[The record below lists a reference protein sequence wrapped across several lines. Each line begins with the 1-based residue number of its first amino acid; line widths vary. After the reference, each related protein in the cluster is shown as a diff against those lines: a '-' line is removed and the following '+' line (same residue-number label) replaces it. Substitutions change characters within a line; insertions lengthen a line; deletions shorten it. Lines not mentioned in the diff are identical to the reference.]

1 MLSTSEIKSNSGQL
15 SLSLSAAPKYSR
27 ISAYGVLW
35 TLSSYVIADF
45 SSENREYPLGEDAR
59 GLLIYSA
66 DGFMSV
72 QISRPGRPAYAD
84 GTLHGGTDAERAAA
98 AAWCLAYA
106 GRYSVQGDVVTHKPL
121 ASLFPNWEG
130 FDVPRRARI
139 TGETLTLDLLE
150 PIHQNGPQRTGTLTW
165 RRAASL

>member
-1 MLSTSEIKSNSGQL
+1 MADSRTSLQESILG
-15 SLSLSAAPKYSR
+15 A
-27 ISAYGVLW
+27 W
-35 TLSSYVIADF
+35 TLSSYVIADV
-45 SSENREYPLGEDAR
+45 SGENREYPLGDDAS

-66 DGFMSV
+66 DGFTSV

-84 GTLHGGTDAERAAA
+84 GALHGGTDAERAPAA
-98 AAWCLAYA
+98 AGYLAYA

-150 PIHQNGPQRTGTLTW
+150 PIHQNGRQRTGTLAW